1 MASSDSPVDGRRPI
15 ASNGAPVFAWAFILA
30 WMGALLVGT
39 LAYATRRSSHG
50 PAYVAGGA
58 ILGCFWLGGLAAA
71 GFFLRIQ
78 RTTVRLG
85 GPERGGPRAVAVC
98 HARGPFSRAE
108 PASVVVVEDRDSDG
122 DPYFVCR
129 LTTPSGR
136 VVNVAE
142 GHRRDAVEDVRRRLC
157 AGMAPDAGCGAHVS

>member
-1 MASSDSPVDGRRPI
+1 MASRDSPVDGRRPI

-39 LAYATRRSSHG
+39 LAYITRRSSHG

-71 GFFLRIQ
+71 GFFLRIP
-78 RTTVRLG
+78 RTTIRLDGPDVVVR
-85 GPERGGPRAVAVC
+85 ERWLFATRED
-98 HARGPFSRAE
+98 RFSRAE

-142 GHRRDAVEDVRRRLC
+142 GHRRDAVEDARRRLC
-157 AGMAPDAGCGAHVS
+157 AGMAPDAGGGAHGG